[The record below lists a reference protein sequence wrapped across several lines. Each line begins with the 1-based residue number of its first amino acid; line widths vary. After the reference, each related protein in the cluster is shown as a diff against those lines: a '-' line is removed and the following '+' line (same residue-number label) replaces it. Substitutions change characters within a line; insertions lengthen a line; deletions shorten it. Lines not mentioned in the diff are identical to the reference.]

1 MSSDRQELG
10 PVFVLTWRLYRANA
24 GPLTAVA
31 GIATVVAL
39 AVSFA
44 RVGPSLTS
52 FGSPSFGLT
61 LTTGAAG
68 SHIGFDAQ
76 VFAYGLVGL
85 LAGAWEAATI
95 VPLLLRRVREGAAPR
110 YDLLAGLPYTAWVVV
125 ATLLV
130 ALLTGALDMLMF
142 FGMQGA
148 IGSLPL
154 ELLVGLVLRTALL
167 FFVPLIVDG
176 EDGLTSLLAS
186 WRLVR
191 RSGFWRLLV
200 YLLVAGLGLMSASI
214 ALGLF
219 DAVLPDWAQGR
230 FTLLVFGLVATP
242 LMITLT
248 TVLYLLCTGARAP
261 LLAGTLPAADERSRG
276 SLA

>member
-1 MSSDRQELG
+1 MNSDRQELG
-10 PVFVLTWRLYRANA
+10 SVFVFTWRLYRANA

-31 GIATVVAL
+31 AIATLVAIVVSL
-39 AVSFA
+39 A
-44 RVGPSLTS
+44 RVGPSVTS
-52 FGSPSFGLT
+52 FGSPSFGLS
-61 LTTGAAG
+61 LSTGTAG

-95 VPLLLRRVREGAAPR
+95 VPLLLRRVRDGAAPR
-110 YDLLAGLPYTAWVVV
+110 YDLLAGLPYLAWVVV

-130 ALLTGALDMLMF
+130 ALLAVALRTLLF
-142 FGMQGA
+142 FGIQGA
-148 IGSLPL
+148 IGPLPL
-154 ELLVGLVLRTALL
+154 EFLVELLLGTALL

-176 EDGLTSLLAS
+176 EDGPSSLLAS

-200 YLLVAGLGLMSASI
+200 YLLFAELGVMSASI
-214 ALGLF
+214 VLGLF

-242 LMITLT
+242 LMISFT

-261 LLAGTLPAADERSRG
+261 LLAATLPTADGRSRR